1 MYSKIARSACRRVYC
16 GCRQISSALLDLKN
30 VSTAALKLLY
40 SSSGDLSY
48 FRDAKLAVDF
58 ANDVAFQATNDFAFA
73 LSVFCTFLNIS
84 QSCFVASDPDND
96 QAIKGGVG
104 LWISALVQS
113 EAVCFAAECRG
124 WATPQSFANA
134 ACQRM
139 RIGSSPTSINIS
151 ATVSVAMPR
160 DAK

>member
-1 MYSKIARSACRRVYC
+1 MANSVSLRVC
-16 GCRQISSALLDLKN
+16 HDLRQIISALMVLKN

-58 ANDVAFQATNDFAFA
+58 ANDVAFQAAIDFAFA

-84 QSCFVASDPDND
+84 QSWFVASDPDNG

-113 EAVCFAAECRG
+113 EAVCFTAECRD
-124 WATPQSFANA
+124 WANTTELCKCCLSTDAHWIIANKYQHFRYDQ
-134 ACQRM
+134 C
-139 RIGSSPTSINIS
+139 PY
-151 ATVSVAMPR
+151 AM
-160 DAK
+160 

>member
-1 MYSKIARSACRRVYC
+1 MYSKIALSACRRVYR

-58 ANDVAFQATNDFAFA
+58 ANDVAFQATIDFAFA
-73 LSVFCTFLNIS
+73 LSVFCTFLTIS
-84 QSCFVASDPDND
+84 QSCFVASDPDNG

-104 LWISALVQS
+104 LWISASVQS
-113 EAVCFAAECRG
+113 EAVCFAAECRD
-124 WATPQSFANA
+124 WANTKKLAEIAVGLLA
-134 ACQRM
+134 AR
-139 RIGSSPTSINIS
+139 SSYLTEPPL
-151 ATVSVAMPR
+151 PR
-160 DAK
+160 QL

>member
-1 MYSKIARSACRRVYC
+1 MYWKMALSACRRVYC
-16 GCRQISSALLDLKN
+16 GCGQISSALLHLKN

-40 SSSGDLSY
+40 SSSGYLSY

-58 ANDVAFQATNDFAFA
+58 ANDVGFQATIDFAFA

-84 QSCFVASDPDND
+84 QSWFVASDPDNG

-104 LWISALVQS
+104 LLNSPRFNRKRCVLPLHAGIGQ
-113 EAVCFAAECRG
+113 
-124 WATPQSFANA
+124 TPQSFANA

-139 RIGSSPTSINIS
+139 RVGSSPTSINIS
-151 ATVSVAMPR
+151 ATVSVAMPC